1 MFLFAVN
8 WDNSWQYLTILGD
21 TWRYLAISDNS
32 FTILS
37 NTKQYLPILN
47 NIYQLITIPNNTWQT
62 WYRLVSAGIAK
73 ASSIAANTI
82 PVSWRYHHDTVL
94 TVFCLSGIVT
104 VPVLAIFTKPSTL
117 SLNPLI
123 IDSVPSTQHSLPLS
137 FYWCRVLMDS
147 LTFSQYKRCKCCLR
161 GL

>member
-1 MFLFAVN
+1 MKQKNCTMFLFAVN
-8 WDNSWQYLTILGD
+8 WDNPCQYLTILGD
-21 TWRYLAISDNS
+21 TWRYLAIPDNT

-47 NIYQLITIPNNTWQT
+47 NTYQFLTIPNNTWQT

-82 PVSWRYHHDTVL
+82 PVSWRYRHDTVL

-104 VPVLAIFTKPSTL
+104 VPILAIFTKPLTL
-117 SLNPLI
+117 SHTKRYTFYDLNEITWKLEI
-123 IDSVPSTQHSLPLS
+123 V
-137 FYWCRVLMDS
+137 
-147 LTFSQYKRCKCCLR
+147 
-161 GL
+161 